1 MNLPKNVKAIYL
13 SMTIA
18 VVPVRRS
25 ISVEDLSRMMIER
38 ALKAGAHYADVRFE
52 MSDGT
57 SLDIRDRELKE
68 AVKGRDDGMGMR
80 VLYDGAWG
88 FMATNDLVKAN
99 LKEAADRAT
108 SIAKQCALSIREPEG
123 LAKVRPE
130 TAKVTW
136 KPRIDPRD
144 HSLEEKLKTL
154 KEVDRTARSIKG
166 VVAVTATYYDDI
178 SDYGFFSSEGA
189 AIVHRM
195 PMTSMQARIVA
206 RGRGKISS
214 LRMRIGGT
222 KGLEIFKTEDPVEV
236 TADYARRAV
245 DLLKG
250 KKPPSGRLPLVA
262 DPDLT
267 GVFVHEALGHA
278 CEADAIIGGDS
289 ILEGRIGESIA
300 SELVSVYDDPTKRGA
315 FGSFPFDDEGVKARK
330 KMLLKDGV
338 LKCYIQTRGT
348 AYRLGARPNGGAR
361 AESYSARPLVRMS
374 NTFMGGGDTK
384 LEELLE
390 GIKHGVY
397 AKGSRGGQV
406 DTAKG
411 SFQFNA
417 QEAFLIE
424 KGEVTVPLRDLS
436 LSGLTLQI
444 LTDVEALG
452 KKVSVG
458 DPGYCGKG
466 QWVPVGDGGPHMR
479 VKTVI
484 VGGS

>member
-1 MNLPKNVKAIYL
+1 
-13 SMTIA
+13 
-18 VVPVRRS
+18 
-25 ISVEDLSRMMIER
+25 
-38 ALKAGAHYADVRFE
+38 LKAGARYADVRFE
-52 MSDGT
+52 LSDGT

-68 AVKGRDDGMGMR
+68 AVKGRDDGVGMR
-80 VLYDGAWG
+80 VLHDGAWG
-88 FMATNDLVKAN
+88 FIATNDLVKTN
-99 LKEAADRAT
+99 LKEAADKAT
-108 SIAKQCALSIREPEG
+108 RMAKHCALSIREPEG
-123 LAKVRPE
+123 LAHVKVE
-130 TAKVTW
+130 TADVTW

-144 HSLEEKLKTL
+144 HSLEEKLETL
-154 KEVDRTARSIKG
+154 KEVDRTARSVKG

-178 SDYGFFSSEGA
+178 SEYGFFSSEGA
-189 AIVHRM
+189 AVIHRM
-195 PMTSMQARIVA
+195 PMTTLQARIVA

-222 KGLEIFKTEDPVEV
+222 KGLEIFKAEDPAG
-236 TADYARRAV
+236 TAADYARRTV

-250 KKPPSGRLPLVA
+250 RRPPSGRLPLVA

-289 ILEGRIGESIA
+289 ILEGRVGERIA
-300 SELVSVYDDPTKRGA
+300 SELVSVYDDPTKKGA
-315 FGSFPFDDEGVKARK
+315 FGSFPYDDEGVRAMK
-330 KMLLKDGV
+330 KTLLKDGV
-338 LKCYIQTRGT
+338 LKCYIQTRST
-348 AYRLGARPNGGAR
+348 AFRLGARPNGGAR
-361 AESYSARPLVRMS
+361 AEGYSARPLVRMS
-374 NTFMGGGDTK
+374 NTFMGGGDRK
-384 LEELLE
+384 FEELFE
-390 GIKHGVY
+390 GIKRGVY

-424 KGEVTVPLRDLS
+424 KGEITFPLRDLS

-444 LTDVEALG
+444 LADVEALG

-479 VKTVI
+479 VKKAI